1 MIWKEALGLQQGM
14 IYDDVY
20 RFLNE
25 TCLSLDL
32 RHCVSP
38 VKNNQK
44 DGRSSL
50 IRLLNQIPQY
60 SPVHIYY
67 LIDE

>member
-1 MIWKEALGLQQGM
+1 MIWQEALGLQQGI

-20 RFLNE
+20 RFLYE
-25 TCLSLDL
+25 TCLSFDL

-44 DGRSSL
+44 DGRFSL

-60 SPVHIYY
+60 SPVRI
-67 LIDE
+67 